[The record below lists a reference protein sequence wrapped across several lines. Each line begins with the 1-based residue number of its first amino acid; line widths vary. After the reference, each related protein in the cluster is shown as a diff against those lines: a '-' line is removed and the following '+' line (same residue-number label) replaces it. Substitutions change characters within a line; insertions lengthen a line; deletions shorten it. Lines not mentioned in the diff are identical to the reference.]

1 MKKKLSEETDSDKR
15 DMYQRMLTKVT
26 TAIGTASAAVDGP
39 STLEDAARQVTLSS
53 VSTFVSVVQVTLL
66 VAKSFFSTLYVILFR
81 HCVSSLNLSVS
92 NWPIVDF

>member
-53 VSTFVSVVQVTLL
+53 VSTFVSVTLL

>member
-1 MKKKLSEETDSDKR
+1 MKKKLSEETDSDKQ

-53 VSTFVSVVQVTLL
+53 VSTFVSVTLL
-66 VAKSFFSTLYVILFR
+66 VAKSLFSTLYVILFR

>member
-1 MKKKLSEETDSDKR
+1 MKKKLSEETDSDKQ

-53 VSTFVSVVQVTLL
+53 VSTFVSVTLL